1 MMFDGTGNMI
11 VDKIIEKYKKNITKI
26 GLIWC
31 NAKQQTLYIQ
41 CLQTYTILSLN
52 RVRMA
57 M

>member
-11 VDKIIEKYKKNITKI
+11 VDKILEKYKKNITKI

-31 NAKQQTLYIQ
+31 NAKQQILSTQ
-41 CLQTYTILSLN
+41 CLQTYIILSLN
-52 RVRMA
+52 RVHMA